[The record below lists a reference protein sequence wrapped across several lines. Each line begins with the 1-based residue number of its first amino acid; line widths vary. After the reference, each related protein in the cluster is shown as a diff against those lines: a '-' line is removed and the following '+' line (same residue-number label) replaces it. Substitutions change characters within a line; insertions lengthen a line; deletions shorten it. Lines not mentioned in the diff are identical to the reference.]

1 MIAKVIIYGGLI
13 MRAIVLCGG
22 KGEKI
27 WPYNEK
33 NQKSCLPVGNTPNI
47 LRIVEQLESFHIN
60 DIVLLTGYLE
70 QQVKYALRKKKSVKY
85 VSAYSENMA
94 RVILEVAQ
102 EDQDFLVYY
111 GDIYAEDEDLRRM
124 LLSYQ
129 ENGNSALLNRC
140 QGDFH
145 TTDYICAMADEKIY
159 AYYGRPRKHY
169 VNARSAGIF
178 IVKSDVLEYVRYAP
192 KGFSNLCVGGM
203 SKDEFYFEQCLQ
215 TAIEDE
221 KSIHAVYTQGRFVD
235 IDFPWDIMDA
245 NEAYCLSRV
254 SAMKVNKIGEGSKI
268 SEQAEINGCIK
279 IGKNSFIGS
288 GVRIEGNC
296 EIGDN
301 TVVDNGVIIGA
312 NSVIG
317 SRSIVKDYCKISP
330 SSVIGNDNKIGFSA
344 EVTGVTFDR
353 VAAVHNC
360 ELYGIVGANT
370 DIAANCQMGI
380 LRFDD
385 GECTQKVGEK
395 RYGGKFANGIFLG
408 DYSRTGVGNIFFPG
422 VKVGVHCALGPGLII
437 NKDIKSRKLVLVNQE
452 IVEKDW
458 GPEKYGW

>member
-178 IVKSDVLEYVRYAP
+178 IVKSDVLEYVRYA
-192 KGFSNLCVGGM
+192 FQI
-203 SKDEFYFEQCLQ
+203 F
-215 TAIEDE
+215 
-221 KSIHAVYTQGRFVD
+221 
-235 IDFPWDIMDA
+235 
-245 NEAYCLSRV
+245 V
-254 SAMKVNKIGEGSKI
+254 SAACPKMNFISNNVCKRQLKMRKVYM
-268 SEQAEINGCIK
+268 
-279 IGKNSFIGS
+279 
-288 GVRIEGNC
+288 
-296 EIGDN
+296 
-301 TVVDNGVIIGA
+301 
-312 NSVIG
+312 
-317 SRSIVKDYCKISP
+317 RSIRRADLSILIS
-330 SSVIGNDNKIGFSA
+330 
-344 EVTGVTFDR
+344 
-353 VAAVHNC
+353 H
-360 ELYGIVGANT
+360 
-370 DIAANCQMGI
+370 GI
-380 LRFDD
+380 LWM
-385 GECTQKVGEK
+385 
-395 RYGGKFANGIFLG
+395 
-408 DYSRTGVGNIFFPG
+408 RT
-422 VKVGVHCALGPGLII
+422 KH
-437 NKDIKSRKLVLVNQE
+437 
-452 IVEKDW
+452 IVSAA
-458 GPEKYGW
+458 YRR